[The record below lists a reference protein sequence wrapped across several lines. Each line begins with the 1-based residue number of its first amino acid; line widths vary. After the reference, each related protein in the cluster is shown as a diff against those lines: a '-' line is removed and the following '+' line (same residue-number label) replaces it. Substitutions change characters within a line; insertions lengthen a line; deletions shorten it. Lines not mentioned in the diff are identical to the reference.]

1 MNILRLELKKTNL
14 KPYFF
19 SAMAIFVCIMGL
31 MYITAW
37 VPHLDS
43 GDKNAANLFSSY
55 QGIAAVSNAAALI
68 SFSIL
73 ASAMGF
79 RYLTKEYCG
88 RNTILLFSY
97 PVNRKSVVWA
107 KAALILLFIST
118 AMFLTEFVG
127 FLIFA
132 ATDSMLGMVN
142 ESLQFSDFIL
152 VFRNALVLVCLAD
165 GITLCAIRIG
175 FIKKSNSVTII
186 ISVILSMLLINPAAA
201 INEQFLSV
209 LLLAATV
216 LLGGIL
222 LTLNLS
228 HKVNYME
235 I

>member
-19 SAMAIFVCIMGL
+19 SAIAIFVCIMGL

-55 QGIAAVSNAAALI
+55 QGIAAVSNAAALM

-79 RYLTKEYCG
+79 CYLTKEYCG

-228 HKVNYME
+228 HKVNHME